1 MERTLLVLQSIEIG
15 IVAAKHAA
23 PPTSAIG
30 SNTGACTEHA
40 RQWWADSLDEA
51 VRQVSSSTTEACVWG
66 NAATR
71 LWITRTTVS
80 NRISRR

>member
-1 MERTLLVLQSIEIG
+1 MERTLLVLQSIETG
-15 IVAAKHAA
+15 MVIVKHAA

-30 SNTGACTEHA
+30 PTTGACTEHA

-66 NAATR
+66 NTAAR
-71 LWITRTTVS
+71 LWVTRIAAS
-80 NRISRR
+80 KGMSRR